1 MVATERIEL
10 RLDRRRRDKLA
21 AFAAKRGQSVSEVVR
36 ALIDEAIEQDEV
48 EYRLELVRRM
58 ASARVEPMPDP
69 EELSRQLNMM
79 YVPDDYI
86 H

>member
-21 AFAAKRGQSVSEVVR
+21 AVAAKRGQSVSEVVR

-79 YVPDDYI
+79 YVPDDDI